1 MQHKWGGFPD
11 PSPVMRLPG
20 PQSNGQNKGGN
31 ILAAAWIIS
40 MEFGALLADAAD
52 EEVTGSLHL
61 EGPLSP
67 SRDDPPLPL
76 DLEGLFPDEAGVW
89 SHSSL

>member
-1 MQHKWGGFPD
+1 
-11 PSPVMRLPG
+11 MRLPG
-20 PQSNGQNKGGN
+20 PQSDGQNKGGS
-31 ILAAAWIIS
+31 ILAAAWIFS

-61 EGPLSP
+61 KDPFSP
-67 SRDDPPLPL
+67 IGDDPPLPL
-76 DLEGLFPDEAGVW
+76 DLEGLFPDGAGVC